1 MTDKKITSENNYNHL
16 PDFSEDYKFLDFENT
31 IQDISEKINALKSSA
46 IESPEVNEQILALR
60 KERDAEAKKIYSRL
74 STWQTVQVA
83 RHPQRPH
90 TLDFI
95 DSIFNDFDEMHGDR
109 QFGDDAAIIGGIA
122 YLETIPVMI
131 IGHEKGRDTE
141 EKVRRNFG
149 MPQPEGYRKAKRLM
163 QFAEQF
169 SLPVIT
175 FIDTAGAY
183 PGVEGEERGQS
194 EAIARNLAVMS
205 ELKTPIIIVVTGEG
219 GSGGALAISVGDH
232 ISMLQYATYSVAS
245 PEACASIIWR
255 TADKAPDAAE
265 AMKVSS
271 KELKKLN
278 IIDEIITEPLGGAHR
293 DYDEIS
299 LSIKESL
306 IKNLSILNR
315 MSKEELLDRR
325 YKRLVEIGI

>member
-1 MTDKKITSENNYNHL
+1 MTDKKIKSENNYNHL

-31 IQDISEKINALKSSA
+31 IQDISEKINALKSA
-46 IESPEVNEQILALR
+46 ATESPEVSEQILALR
-60 KERDAEAKKIYSRL
+60 KERDVEAKKIYSRL

-122 YLETIPVMI
+122 YLEKIPVMI

-293 DYDEIS
+293 NYDEIS
-299 LSIKESL
+299 ISIKESL

-325 YKRLVEIGI
+325 YKRLLEIGI

>member
-122 YLETIPVMI
+122 YLEKIPVMI

-169 SLPVIT
+169 ALPVIT

-293 DYDEIS
+293 DYDKIS